1 MVSTALHFVRK
12 KYLADSDVTTFFS
25 SFCLLRLSFLLPL
38 LVISVFQLMILFP
51 FLLSFPSTSVSVIFL
66 LASPSYFL
74 CNLLSLSTPG
84 SCNFYSHFCLP
95 GAVFHKKWFFHLKS
109 SSGKLDFS
117 SVITFF
123 FLFMR
128 AHGKF

>member
-1 MVSTALHFVRK
+1 MVSTALHFVGK
-12 KYLADSDVTTFFS
+12 KYFADSDVTTFFS

-51 FLLSFPSTSVSVIFL
+51 FLLSLPSTSLSVIFL

-95 GAVFHKKWFFHLKS
+95 GAVFHKK
-109 SSGKLDFS
+109 GFS
-117 SVITFF
+117 I
-123 FLFMR
+123 
-128 AHGKF
+128 